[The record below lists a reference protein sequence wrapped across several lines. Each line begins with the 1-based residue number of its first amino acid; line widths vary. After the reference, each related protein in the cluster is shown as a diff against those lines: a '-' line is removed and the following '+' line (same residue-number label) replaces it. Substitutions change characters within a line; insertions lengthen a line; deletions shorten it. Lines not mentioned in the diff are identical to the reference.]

1 MSLFKRVLKYVKPYT
16 KELILAN
23 VFTILVVI
31 FSLLS
36 VLMLFPFIDLLFN
49 DAPKIAPDKAITS
62 IFDLKDIVTVYF
74 AKVLIQY
81 EKMDVLKYMCLLIL
95 LTFFLKNLFT
105 YLQTYFM

>member
-1 MSLFKRVLKYVKPYT
+1 MNLFRRIFKYVKPYT

-49 DAPKIAPDKAITS
+49 DSPKTVSEKTITS
-62 IFDLKDIVTVYF
+62 IFDLKDIITVYF
-74 AKVLIQY
+74 AKIVSSYDKL
-81 EKMDVLKYMCLLIL
+81 DVLKYLCLL
-95 LTFFLKNLFT
+95 
-105 YLQTYFM
+105 ME